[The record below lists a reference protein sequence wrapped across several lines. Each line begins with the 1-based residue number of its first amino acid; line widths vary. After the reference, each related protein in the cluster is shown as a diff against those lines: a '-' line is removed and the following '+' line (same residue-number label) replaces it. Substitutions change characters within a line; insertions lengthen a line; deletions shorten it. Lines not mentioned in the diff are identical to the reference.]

1 MKKVNILNKYGLIIT
16 FFFSFNS
23 GSGMILP
30 STKEGCLYS
39 SLSSKKSQLSV
50 LVLAPA

>member
-1 MKKVNILNKYGLIIT
+1 MKKVNILNNYGLIIT
-16 FFFSFNS
+16 FFSFNS

-30 STKEGCLYS
+30 STEEGCLYS